1 MQKIL
6 FVIFTCTIFVISTV
20 FLYAESTLIAGTEKP
35 TVKECDN
42 SATVYVYDD
51 YIIYTEPSGDFGG
64 VNIYIYAPMK
74 KDDLCK
80 LNPRLA
86 HYAVGVGEYGGVNK
100 FAGKYENLILID
112 KWTGRDF
119 KRLLAINIENKSLV
133 FMDTYAEPK
142 IEGGELNYFRTLK
155 SKRKSVRDKI
165 PCPNATKWE
174 SEGKQ
179 VLYVERMSVDLDTMK
194 KVSSGELSCIPAEPI
209 GTTKPRRYGH

>member
-1 MQKIL
+1 MQKFL
-6 FVIFTCTIFVISTV
+6 FVIFTCAIFATCTV
-20 FLYAESTLIAGTEKP
+20 LLRAESTLITGTDKP
-35 TVKECDN
+35 TVQECDN
-42 SATVYVYDD
+42 SGTVYVYDN

-74 KDDLCK
+74 IDDLCK

-86 HYAVGVGEYGGVNK
+86 QYAVGVGEYGGVNK
-100 FAGKYENLILID
+100 FAGKYENLMFID

-133 FMDTYAEPK
+133 FMDTYAEPE
-142 IEGGELNYFRTLK
+142 IEGRELNYFRTLK

-165 PCPNATKWE
+165 PCPDAAEWE
-174 SEGKQ
+174 SQGKQ

-194 KVSSGELSCIPAEPI
+194 KVSSDELLCMPAEPI